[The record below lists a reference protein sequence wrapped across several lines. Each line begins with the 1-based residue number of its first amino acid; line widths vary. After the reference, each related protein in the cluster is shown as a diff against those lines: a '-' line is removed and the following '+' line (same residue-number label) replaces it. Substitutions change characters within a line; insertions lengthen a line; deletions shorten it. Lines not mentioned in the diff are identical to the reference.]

1 MMLTIRICDDFSEVP
16 GGRFIK
22 EGNHSGEQFRDEILI
37 KKYEEAEKSDD
48 TLEIDFD
55 GTYGFGTSFLE
66 EAFGGLVRK
75 YKKRGVWQHLR
86 IISTEDETI
95 PDNIKK
101 YIVEAEKGLR

>member
-1 MMLTIRICDDFSEVP
+1 MVKINIANDFSEVP

-22 EGNHSGEQFRDEILI
+22 EGNHSGELFRDELLI
-37 KKYEEAEKSDD
+37 KKYTQVEKDKD
-48 TLEIDFD
+48 ILEINFD

-75 YKKRGVWQHLR
+75 YKKRNVWSHLR

-95 PDNIKK
+95 PDNVKK
-101 YIVEAEKGLR
+101 YILEAEKRLG